1 MVLSQNDKIIK
12 FEEDFKSNPGKYMFF
27 LGAGFSTDLGL
38 PTASELTNILRK
50 NFAEK
55 IKNYLSDEQDI
66 DLDSLIALLLQNG
79 VEKREICKIINK
91 NLESR
96 LDLTKIAF
104 DNSSLGLFY
113 RIIDDI
119 VNKFEGEK
127 SPARVHIATTNW
139 DDTIIKIFGARALS
153 IYSKN
158 EKNVRE
164 EMEKKRIL
172 VYYLHGIINDF
183 DSMLLTREEKEQA
196 ERNDDKVLDHLKGAA
211 RTHRIIFLGYSISDK
226 NILNVYLNVR
236 RDIPSNEGKDYI
248 IIDNDESRIKIEEQL
263 KKNNI
268 DDRAEVIVKNA
279 SGFLG
284 DLATS
289 MGLISDK
296 EKIKLRTEDHIKEKL
311 SNRRGLILSGIP
323 SSGLTTLYLNYYASM
338 PEDKLC
344 LEYRYNSDERD
355 SFFKVLDKYL
365 NDKKEVAL
373 FVPDY
378 LFQVYLSDYTKKEKE
393 ELRKEIEKNIEKIW
407 IFHQVYKDEAK
418 VYLDQLIKKSGR
430 PDKFDDELK
439 EKILELVKQE
449 EREKLISFKIENY
462 PIKLIR
468 DVFLDV
474 NDRIANGENLEKIK
488 GEIDEKI
495 SFRDEVEKLFG
506 IDILFG
512 LAFLGARASDFTV
525 PESFGQMEAIR
536 KIERGLAPII
546 GAVSL
551 AFPYLALGSVIA
563 GIYEFIES
571 LKEKRKEIDKLV
583 QLKNYWNS
591 LKKSE
596 KEMLCYKL
604 DRKNNLRPGLSYD
617 FMNNFLSDEKWN
629 DLMKEMD
636 KFKENVK
643 NNLQE
648 FQEKLNE
655 FEKNYGRLIDELSTL
670 NEDVKTIKDQ
680 INSIQA
686 DIEQIKRGM
695 ITLAGLEQVDDI
707 KTLQQYYNVDPNV
720 MADIHNEFEISN
732 GEVNGKRSKKSFST
746 LVKELRDWNEDS
758 NPWIYVITGP
768 SGTGKSWFTYRV
780 INEIFNKNEL
790 DIRNRSGDRGRF
802 SFFIIESP
810 SDFKYPVVNEN
821 DHKNLMFID
830 DSAIEIDKINELEKI
845 LASFLHKDKG
855 AIGPV
860 IITIEYNR
868 WAKLLERKMESLN
881 TSGLERE
888 VSKLKEKVAQIFLEK
903 TSYEE
908 VSMVLD
914 NLSKSSEYS
923 NIIIPDK
930 IKGKIVEKA
939 EGLPIII
946 KIFLESIKY
955 QKAKDKEKYE
965 VTDIDVEEIDK
976 DPTEY
981 AMKKL
986 WGFYIPKEWRNNK
999 GNYLEEISQILSL
1012 LNSIVKFSKPMPLA
1026 VLDINFLKKILN
1038 YVDTDQNLLY
1048 KYNILNIIKVA
1059 NFYIDY
1065 NIESNKMEVRMLFF
1079 KLDKKGFLTPI
1090 HDIVRGGINGLINKY
1105 DCIDYTDQIIKE
1117 INNILNEKLDYV
1129 FNGPEFKI
1137 RYNIKDAYYS
1147 LSLSIMSN
1155 RIDYQI
1161 KSLKFTFELNK
1172 KIESSNVNKN
1182 IDLLANQ
1189 LNTIFWNILNT
1200 LDEHELLELIKN
1212 GEDLIEKLFK
1222 TNDQEDRLESW
1233 KLGLEMLDIA
1243 TTSKEIKGIMDRNK
1257 SYLIEF
1263 LNSEDY
1269 RIRSSAWYIV
1279 TNLIDRG
1286 IISNE
1291 VAIEKKEYFKELL
1304 SSGNYGIRRSAWYII
1319 TDLIDRGI
1327 ISNEVA
1333 IEKKEYFKELLSSE
1347 DDDIRIDAC
1356 NIVTDLIDSG
1366 IISNE
1371 DAIYFKEL
1379 LSSGN
1384 YGIRIDAWY
1393 IVTDL
1398 IDRRIISN
1406 EDAIEKKEYLEEL
1419 LSSGNYGIRRSAWDI
1434 VTDLIDR
1441 WIISNEDAIY
1451 FKELLSSGNYG
1462 IRIDAW
1468 YKVTKLIDSGIISN
1482 EDAIEKKEYLEELL
1496 SSEND
1501 DIRSSAWDIVTD
1513 LIYRGIIS
1521 NEDAIE
1527 KKEYFKELLSS
1538 GNYGIRRSAWDIV
1551 TKLIDSGII
1560 SNEDAIEKK
1569 EYFKELL
1576 TSGNYRIRMD
1586 AWYIVTDLIDRR
1598 IISNEDAIEKKE
1610 YLEELLSS
1618 ENGYIR
1624 SYVWDIVIKLIDS
1637 GIISNEDAIYFKVLL
1652 SSGNYGIRI
1661 DAWYKVTKLI
1671 DSGIISNEDAI
1682 EKKEYFKRL
1691 LSSGNYVIRKY
1702 AWDIVTKLIDRG
1714 IISNKEVRDKC

>member
-720 MADIHNEFEISN
+720 IANVHDKFEISN
-732 GEVNGKRSKKSFST
+732 GEVDGNRSIMSFST
-746 LVKELRDWNEDS
+746 LVKELLDWNEESD
-758 NPWIYVITGP
+758 PWIYVITGP

-780 INEIFNKNEL
+780 IHEIFNKNEL
-790 DIRNRSGDRGRF
+790 DIRNRSGNRNRF

-845 LASFLHKDKG
+845 LDSFLHKDKG

-860 IITIEYNR
+860 IITIEYNKWEELLKTKR
-868 WAKLLERKMESLN
+868 DKLNISSLKD
-881 TSGLERE
+881 E
-888 VSKLKEKVAQIFLEK
+888 VSKLEKKVAQIFLEE
-903 TSYEE
+903 TSDDEI
-908 VSMVLD
+908 SMVLD
-914 NLSKSSEYS
+914 NLLKSSEYS
-923 NIIIPDK
+923 NIK
-930 IKGKIVEKA
+930 ISNEMKEKIVEKA
-939 EGLPIII
+939 KGLPIII
-946 KIFLESIKY
+946 KIFLDSIKH
-955 QKAKDKEKYE
+955 QKAKDREKYE
-965 VTDIDVEEIDK
+965 VTDDDVGEIDK
-976 DPTEY
+976 SPTEY
-981 AMKKL
+981 VMNKL
-986 WGFYIPKEWRNNK
+986 WGYYIPPKWRNATE
-999 GNYLEEISQILSL
+999 NYRKEISQILSL
-1012 LNSIVKFSKPMPLA
+1012 LNSIVKFSKPVPLA
-1026 VLDINFLKKILN
+1026 ILNINFLEEILN
-1038 YVDTDQNLLY
+1038 HQETDRNLL
-1048 KYNILNIIKVA
+1048 YNILNMIKDA
-1059 NFYIDY
+1059 DF
-1065 NIESNKMEVRMLFF
+1065 NIHHIENNKMEVRMLFF
-1079 KLDKKGFLTPI
+1079 KVDKEGFLTPI
-1090 HDIVRGGINGLINKY
+1090 HDIVRGGINGLINEC
-1105 DCIDYTDQIIKE
+1105 DCIDYTDQLVKE

-1137 RYNIKDAYYS
+1137 RYNIKDAYYL

-1200 LDEHELLELIKN
+1200 LNEHELFELIKN

-1222 TNDQEDRLESW
+1222 TNDLEDRLESW
-1233 KLGLEMLDIA
+1233 RLGLKMLDIA
-1243 TTSKEIKGIMDRNK
+1243 TTSKEIKGIMDRNRNK
-1257 SYLIEF
+1257 SYFIEF

-1269 RIRSSAWYIV
+1269 RIRSSAWY
-1279 TNLIDRG
+1279 
-1286 IISNE
+1286 E
-1291 VAIEKKEYFKELL
+1291 
-1304 SSGNYGIRRSAWYII
+1304 
-1319 TDLIDRGI
+1319 
-1327 ISNEVA
+1327 
-1333 IEKKEYFKELLSSE
+1333 
-1347 DDDIRIDAC
+1347 
-1356 NIVTDLIDSG
+1356 
-1366 IISNE
+1366 
-1371 DAIYFKEL
+1371 
-1379 LSSGN
+1379 
-1384 YGIRIDAWY
+1384 
-1393 IVTDL
+1393 
-1398 IDRRIISN
+1398 
-1406 EDAIEKKEYLEEL
+1406 
-1419 LSSGNYGIRRSAWDI
+1419 
-1434 VTDLIDR
+1434 
-1441 WIISNEDAIY
+1441 
-1451 FKELLSSGNYG
+1451 
-1462 IRIDAW
+1462 
-1468 YKVTKLIDSGIISN
+1468 
-1482 EDAIEKKEYLEELL
+1482 
-1496 SSEND
+1496 
-1501 DIRSSAWDIVTD
+1501 
-1513 LIYRGIIS
+1513 
-1521 NEDAIE
+1521 
-1527 KKEYFKELLSS
+1527 
-1538 GNYGIRRSAWDIV
+1538 V

-1576 TSGNYRIRMD
+1576 SSEDDDIRSS
-1586 AWYIVTDLIDRR
+1586 AWDIVTKLIDRR

-1610 YLEELLSS
+1610 YFKELLSS
-1618 ENGYIR
+1618 RNY
-1624 SYVWDIVIKLIDS
+1624 LI
-1637 GIISNEDAIYFKVLL
+1637 
-1652 SSGNYGIRI
+1652 
-1661 DAWYKVTKLI
+1661 
-1671 DSGIISNEDAI
+1671 
-1682 EKKEYFKRL
+1682 RL
-1691 LSSGNYVIRKY
+1691 LACGMVM
-1702 AWDIVTKLIDRG
+1702 ALIDRG